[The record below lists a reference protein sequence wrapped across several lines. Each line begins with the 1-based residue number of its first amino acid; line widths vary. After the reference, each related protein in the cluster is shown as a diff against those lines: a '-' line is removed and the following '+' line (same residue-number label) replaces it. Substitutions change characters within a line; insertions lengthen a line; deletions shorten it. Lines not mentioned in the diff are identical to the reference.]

1 MERCINKILVLTI
14 LSKKGICK
22 NCGDSI
28 EDENNSNE
36 FCSSQCGVEY
46 QLEHNRK

>member
-1 MERCINKILVLTI
+1 MERCINKILVLTC
-14 LSKKGICK
+14 KKGICK
-22 NCGDSI
+22 NCGDPI

-46 QLEHNRK
+46 LLEHNRK